1 MLFVSRIAKFQ
12 IVGGDKMFERILV
25 PLDGSKLAEC
35 ALPYTETLAK
45 NCSTTEVVLISV
57 TEKMSGTVDA
67 VEVDDAFI
75 HSDKGNLGEVQSGAS
90 STAYLAPSGNVSS
103 IDNIGKSGSTIKNT
117 YSFGKLERQADK
129 YLARIEKKLKA
140 KGIPVKSEVLIGK
153 PAERI
158 TKYAEDNKIDLIIM
172 ASHGRSGPSRWAMG
186 SVSDKVFRAA
196 CIPVLMVRAPG
207 CFPGI

>member
-1 MLFVSRIAKFQ
+1 
-12 IVGGDKMFERILV
+12 MFEKILV

-35 ALPYTETLAK
+35 ALTYTETLAK
-45 NCSTTEVVLISV
+45 NCSTTEVILISI

-67 VEVDDAFI
+67 AEVNEAFI
-75 HSDKGNLGEVQSGAS
+75 HSDKGNLGEIQTGAISQNYLSLGGNIS
-90 STAYLAPSGNVSS
+90 SVNNT
-103 IDNIGKSGSTIKNT
+103 GKSGATMKNT
-117 YSFGKLERQADK
+117 YSFGKLERQAEK
-129 YLARIEKKLKA
+129 YLTRIERKLKA
-140 KGIPVKSEVLIGK
+140 KGIPVTSEVLIGK
-153 PAERI
+153 PAEQI
-158 TKYAEDNKIDLIIM
+158 TRYAEENKIDLIIM

>member
-1 MLFVSRIAKFQ
+1 
-12 IVGGDKMFERILV
+12 MFERILV

-45 NCSTTEVVLISV
+45 NCSTTEVILISV
-57 TEKMSGTVDA
+57 TEKISGVVNSAEFNEA
-67 VEVDDAFI
+67 VMR
-75 HSDKGNLGEVQSGAS
+75 SDKSNIGEIRTGSTGEV
-90 STAYLAPSGNVSS
+90 YLSPSGNISS
-103 IDNIGKSGSTIKNT
+103 VNYAGKSGSSMKNT
-117 YSFGKLERQADK
+117 YSFGKLEGQAAK
-129 YLARIEKKLKA
+129 YLAKIEKKFKA
-140 KGIPVKSEVLIGK
+140 KGIPVKSEVAIGN

-207 CFPGI
+207 CFPGV

>member
-1 MLFVSRIAKFQ
+1 
-12 IVGGDKMFERILV
+12 MFERILV

-57 TEKMSGTVDA
+57 TEKISGVVNAAELKEA
-67 VEVDDAFI
+67 VMR
-75 HSDKGNLGEVQSGAS
+75 SDKSNIGEINTGTGSM
-90 STAYLAPSGNVSS
+90 AYLAPGGNISS
-103 IDNIGKSGSTIKNT
+103 VDNIGKSGTSMRNT
-117 YSFGKLERQADK
+117 YSFGKLEGQAAK

-140 KGIPVKSEVLIGK
+140 KGIPVKSEVLIGN

-158 TKYAEDNKIDLIIM
+158 TKYAENNKIDLIIM
-172 ASHGRSGPSRWAMG
+172 ASHGRSGASRWALG

-207 CFPGI
+207 CFPGV